1 MKQLSVRMNLLSFLG
16 KPKNVKIGEK
26 VLMTKKKRSIKS
38 QPLSQDAYQKI
49 KELIVTLK
57 LGPSDQVDEEW
68 VAKKLSI
75 GRTPIRE
82 ALFRLNAENLVEV
95 VPGRGFFVR
104 DITLSNLR
112 DLFETM
118 LILERSAVALAARR
132 IKAGQID
139 DLERIN
145 TSLRQAWFEKDYLQ
159 VTLLNSRFHR
169 TIYKASDN
177 SFLIAYLEN
186 LQNQSQRLAYM
197 CFSKELTSY
206 DMHSHAKLSIK
217 DHQSLI
223 ELLRQGK
230 HIEAVDIISE
240 HVKLFQRRV
249 NHFITPSLDILDSVT
264 PLRAINA

>member
-1 MKQLSVRMNLLSFLG
+1 MN
-16 KPKNVKIGEK
+16 KNNIRNEFP
-26 VLMTKKKRSIKS
+26 MPKKKK
-38 QPLSQDAYQKI
+38 QNKPLPLSEIAYQKM

-57 LGPSDQVDEEW
+57 LGPRDQVDEEW

-95 VPGRGFFVR
+95 VHGRGFFVR

-118 LILERSAVALAARR
+118 LILERSAVALAANR
-132 IKAGQID
+132 IKKDQIE
-139 DLERIN
+139 DLQQIN
-145 TSLRQAWFEKDYLQ
+145 SEVHQAWLQ
-159 VTLLNSRFHR
+159 KNFLHVTLLNSRFHR
-169 TIYKASDN
+169 IIYKATDN
-177 SFLIAYLEN
+177 SFLFTYLDN

-197 CFSKELTSY
+197 CFRKDLSSY
-206 DMHSHAKLSIK
+206 DMESHAELAIK

-223 ELLRQGK
+223 ELLKQGND
-230 HIEAVDIISE
+230 IEAVKVMSE

-249 NHFITPSLDILDSVT
+249 NHFIIPSLDNLDALT
-264 PLRAINA
+264 PLQGD